1 MLVLSRK
8 INEKIRIGSDIII
21 SVVAVS
27 ENQIKIGIEAPV
39 SIKILRDE
47 LYENIKSQNK
57 QAAEILKEV
66 KPPAEFG
73 QLKIN
78 KRESDD

>member
-8 INEKIRIGSDIII
+8 INEKIRIGADIII

-27 ENQIKIGIEAPV
+27 DTQIKIGIDAPT

-47 LYENIKSQNK
+47 LYENIKAQNK
-57 QAAEILKEV
+57 QAAELTKEV
-66 KPPAEFG
+66 KLPAELG

-78 KRESDD
+78 KRESNG